1 MSFPSF
7 VFRVFLSGVLCAWA
21 AAFVPAAS
29 AAPVPPDFEN
39 QLRQVLRE
47 HPEIVLNILRDNSE
61 TVLDVVQQ
69 GADQRRRQA
78 LLRQW
83 QGDMKTPKEVALDG
97 RPSRGPADA
106 PVTLVAFSDF
116 TCAYCQQAAFTVET
130 LLKRYPGK
138 IRYVYKESTST
149 DLGRLAARWFLAASR
164 LDQAKAWRFYA
175 LMFDAQQ
182 RYVADPQAVLAE
194 MAAQAGLDPKAVEA
208 ELQANGK
215 TYDEIIEGDVA
226 DAKRLGFSGTP
237 YFLVDNM
244 IIRGAVPLESFIDAV
259 ELALKEKK

>member
-1 MSFPSF
+1 MSLRQWLFGAALAVLGMSFS
-7 VFRVFLSGVLCAWA
+7 A
-21 AAFVPAAS
+21 AAAS
-29 AAPVPPDFEN
+29 ADVASAAAPDAAAI
-39 QLRQVLRE
+39 RQALKD
-47 HPEIVLNILRDNSE
+47 HPEIVLDVLRDNSE
-61 TVLDVVQQ
+61 TLLDIVQQ

-83 QGDMKTPKEVALDG
+83 QDDSRNVKQVALDG

-138 IRYVYKESTST
+138 IRYVYKESVGTE
-149 DLGRLAARWFLAASR
+149 LGRLGARWFLAASR
-164 LDQAKAWRFYA
+164 QDPAKAWRLYA
-175 LMFDAQQ
+175 LLFDAQQ
-182 RYVADPQAVLAE
+182 RFMADPQTVLTE
-194 MAAQAGLDPKAVEA
+194 LAATAGLDAKAIEA
-208 ELQANGK
+208 DLKANAK
-215 TYDEIIEGDVA
+215 SYDEIIDADVA

-244 IIRGAVPLESFIDAV
+244 VIRGALPLENFIDAV
-259 ELALKEKK
+259 ELALKQ